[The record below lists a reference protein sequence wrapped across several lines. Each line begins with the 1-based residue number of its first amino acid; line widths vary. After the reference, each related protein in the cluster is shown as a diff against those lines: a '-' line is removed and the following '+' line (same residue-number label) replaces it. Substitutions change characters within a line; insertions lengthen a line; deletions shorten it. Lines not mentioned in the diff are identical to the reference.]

1 VKRGDVVVAVAPGA
15 MGKPRPFVVIQAN
28 QFGEHPTISLL
39 MVTSTVVSAPLF
51 RITVDPST
59 GNGLRR
65 VSQIAVDK
73 IVTLPREKVDHVIGR
88 IDPDAMTRVTRALAA
103 WLGIA

>member
-1 VKRGDVVVAVAPGA
+1 MVAVASGA

-28 QFGEHPTISLL
+28 QFGEHPTVSLL
-39 MVTSTVVSAPLF
+39 MVTSTIVSAPLF

-73 IVTLPREKVDHVIGR
+73 IVTLPREKVDQVIGR
-88 IDPDAMTRVTRALAA
+88 IDPDVMTRVTRALAA